1 MEDPSTPE
9 FPNISPS
16 ISRESMM
23 ETCKTL
29 SRVIQPEDEND
40 YILHHLWRNVYDLL
54 EVDIKLKP
62 APEDEFLENVKSS
75 SDGNFIGK
83 VRDLAATGPESV
95 NRWGSLF
102 SDGTYFILF
111 SACCADNF
119 QYLDVFYSRREVQ
132 TLYSTESS
140 VRGA

>member
-29 SRVIQPEDEND
+29 SRVIQPKDKTD
-40 YILHHLWRNVYDLL
+40 YILRSLWRNVHELL

-62 APEDEFLENVKSS
+62 ASRDEFLENVKSS

-83 VRDLAATGPESV
+83 VRDLAAAGPESV

-102 SDGTYFILF
+102 SDSTYLILF
-111 SACCADNF
+111 SACSTDNF
-119 QYLDVFYSRREVQ
+119 QYLDVFYSRQEAQ
-132 TLYSTESS
+132 TLYATKSS
-140 VRGA
+140 VRSA